1 MKLMLEKKRK
11 LVEIGIKLI
20 AQKGYHNTS
29 IQEIANKAGV
39 SKGSFYSYFPSKKA
53 FMKTT
58 MKEFH
63 RFMMEE
69 LAQVKTDDDASARFA
84 KQITILMNYMEQHK
98 EFITIYLRSNMLIE
112 EEFDKQIRE
121 FRLDYIHW
129 LRENLESIY
138 GEQLQEFVMDAIIQ
152 SAGLIHSYFHWLIME
167 DVEFD
172 LEQAGQIMVRRLHDL
187 IAGMVKAETPP
198 LVDAMQLQEIYSRNN
213 ASKQSKQEAIKSL
226 KEKISALKVPQM
238 RKERLYEVLQLLQNE
253 IAENNNILVIQGLLA
268 HFTAHDML
276 IEDVNRIA
284 EVLDIELL

>member
-1 MKLMLEKKRK
+1 MLEKKRK

-39 SKGSFYSYFPSKKA
+39 SKGSFYSYFPSKKV

-69 LAQVKTDDDASARFA
+69 LAQVKTNDDASARFA
-84 KQITILMNYMEQHK
+84 KQITILIKYMERHK

-112 EEFDKQIRE
+112 EEFEEQIRA

-138 GEQLQEFVMDAIIQ
+138 GKQLQEFVMDAIIQ
-152 SAGLIHSYFHWLIME
+152 SSGLIHSYFHWLIVE

-172 LEQAGQIMVRRLHDL
+172 LEQAGQFMVRRLHDL
-187 IAGMVKAETPP
+187 IAGMVKAEASP
-198 LVDAMQLQEIYSRNN
+198 LVDTMQIPEIYSRNN
-213 ASKQSKQEAIKSL
+213 TNKQNKQEVINSL
-226 KEKISALKVPQM
+226 KEKIPALKVPQM